1 MSEYQRA
8 LSTMGDSGAPWID
21 WLFRWCVVA
30 LVDTA
35 EFLDISYEALNV
47 YIFVFLMPLALV
59 CSVFL
64 NIYLLKR
71 FQYEIFKAR
80 V

>member
-8 LSTMGDSGAPWID
+8 LSTMGDSGAAWID

-30 LVDTA
+30 LVDVA
-35 EFLDISYEALNV
+35 HFLGISYEALNI
-47 YIFVFLMPLALV
+47 YLFVFLMPLALF
-59 CSVFL
+59 CSFLL

-71 FQYEIFKAR
+71 FYHEVA
-80 V
+80 